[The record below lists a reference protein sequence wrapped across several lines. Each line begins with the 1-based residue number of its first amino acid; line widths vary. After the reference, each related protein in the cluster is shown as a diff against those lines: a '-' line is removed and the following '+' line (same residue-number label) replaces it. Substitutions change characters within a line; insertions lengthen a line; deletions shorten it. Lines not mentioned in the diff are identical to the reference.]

1 MPRLTALAPRV
12 GCQISIG
19 RKSAR
24 LGRDGAA
31 AFASCVGS
39 EGPILCEASLF
50 MRHVGAAFFGDV
62 PIERGRAMST
72 IFDDY
77 RLIRNREAPATIEV
91 IVLPSTL
98 RPTGMGEIGIP
109 PIAPAVANAIAALTG
124 ARIREMPFIRAGFD
138 LTASRA

>member
-1 MPRLTALAPRV
+1 MLKESCGPGLSKKTTVRM
-12 GCQISIG
+12 SI
-19 RKSAR
+19 REQAR
-24 LGRDGAA
+24 SQDFDR
-31 AFASCVGS
+31 
-39 EGPILCEASLF
+39 
-50 MRHVGAAFFGDV
+50 DV

-72 IFDDY
+72 NFDDY

-124 ARIREMPFIRAGFD
+124 TRIREMPFIRAGFD
-138 LTASRA
+138 LTASRP